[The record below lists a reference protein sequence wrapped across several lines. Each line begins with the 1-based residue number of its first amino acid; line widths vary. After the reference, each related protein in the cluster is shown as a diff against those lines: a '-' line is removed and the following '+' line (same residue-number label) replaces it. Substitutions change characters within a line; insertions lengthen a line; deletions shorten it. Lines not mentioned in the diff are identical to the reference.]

1 MVCSTILTMK
11 KTLLI
16 LFLLAHTLLQAQDNL
31 LTLQEAVE
39 SGLQRNPGLRELYSV
54 LDQKRNAAR
63 QETGIND
70 PEVSYFREGIS
81 NGPGDLFDEQRVTI
95 SQSIDFPLTT
105 AYRLKGMKEEVIALE
120 NEVKAREKMVKT
132 EVKSSYVEVI
142 YALRLQQSRQN
153 QVTILTDLQKAV
165 STKLELGMASGI
177 ELTSVELQLQ
187 EALNDLDQSEFIL
200 HKARYNL
207 FYAIGLP
214 VGDQKYEIA
223 FNDSL
228 TVSEVEVDQIMTLT
242 MLEQQP
248 EFQSTIHELQA
259 AQLFLK
265 EAKSNILPDLRL
277 NLYRQDYGSGYD
289 FTGFEVGMSIPL
301 WYPLAH
307 KGKINTSAARVEEIG
322 WKQDRIRL
330 ELKRELEHAWHNY
343 DISRKIIN
351 RYRESM
357 RSRATELQRLSL
369 RAYQLGEIDLLR
381 LLNARQVFLN
391 GEQHYLVAMRDYYLQ
406 LIALERYLGQ
416 DLVQ

>member
-1 MVCSTILTMK
+1 
-11 KTLLI
+11 
-16 LFLLAHTLLQAQDNL
+16 
-31 LTLQEAVE
+31 
-39 SGLQRNPGLRELYSV
+39 
-54 LDQKRNAAR
+54 
-63 QETGIND
+63 
-70 PEVSYFREGIS
+70 
-81 NGPGDLFDEQRVTI
+81 LFDEQRVTI
-95 SQSIDFPLTT
+95 AQSIDFPLTT

-120 NEVKAREKMVKT
+120 NEVKASEKMVKT

-214 VGDQKYEIA
+214 VGDQRYEIA

-228 TVSEVEVDQIMTLT
+228 TVAEFEVDQIMTLT

-248 EFQSTIHELQA
+248 EFQSTIHQLQA

>member
-1 MVCSTILTMK
+1 M
-11 KTLLI
+11 LI
-16 LFLLAHTLLQAQDNL
+16 LLLLAHTLLQAQDNRI
-31 LTLQEAVE
+31 TLQEAVE

-54 LDQKRNAAR
+54 LDQQRNTAR
-63 QETGIND
+63 QETGIDD

-81 NGPGDLFDEQRVTI
+81 NGPGDIFDEQRVTI

-105 AYRLKGMKEEVIALE
+105 AYRMKGIREEVTALE
-120 NEVKAREKMVKT
+120 NEVKAREKMVRA

-153 QVTILTDLQKAV
+153 QVTILTDLHKAV
-165 STKLELGMASGI
+165 STKMELGMASGI
-177 ELTSVELQLQ
+177 DLASIELQLQ

-207 FYAIGLP
+207 FYAMGLP
-214 VGDQKYEIA
+214 VPEQTYDIT
-223 FNDSL
+223 FSDSL
-228 TVSEVEVDQIMTLT
+228 NVIEVEVGQIMTLS

-248 EFQSTIHELQA
+248 EYQSTLHELQA
-259 AQLFLK
+259 ARLFLK
-265 EAKSNILPDLRL
+265 EAKSNVMPDLRL

-289 FTGFEVGMSIPL
+289 FTGFEVGVSIPL

-307 KGKINTSAARVEEIG
+307 KGRINASAARVEEVG

-351 RYRESM
+351 RYRDTM

-391 GEQHYLVAMRDYYLQ
+391 GEQHYLAAMRDYYLQ
-406 LIALERYLGQ
+406 LIALERYLGR

>member
-1 MVCSTILTMK
+1 M
-11 KTLLI
+11 LI
-16 LFLLAHTLLQAQDNL
+16 LLLLAHTLLQAQDNRI
-31 LTLQEAVE
+31 TLQEAVE

-54 LDQKRNAAR
+54 LDQKRNTAR
-63 QETGIND
+63 QETGIDD

-81 NGPGDLFDEQRVTI
+81 NGPGDIFDEQRVTI

-105 AYRLKGMKEEVIALE
+105 AYRMKGIREEVTALE
-120 NEVKAREKMVKT
+120 NEVKAREKMVRA

-142 YALRLQQSRQN
+142 YALRLQLSRQN
-153 QVTILTDLQKAV
+153 QVTILTDLHKAV
-165 STKLELGMASGI
+165 STKMELGMASGI
-177 ELTSVELQLQ
+177 DLTSIELQLQ

-207 FYAIGLP
+207 FYAMGLP
-214 VGDQKYEIA
+214 VPEQTYDIT
-223 FNDSL
+223 FSDSL
-228 TVSEVEVDQIMTLT
+228 NVTEVEVDQIMTLS

-248 EFQSTIHELQA
+248 EYQSTLHELQA
-259 AQLFLK
+259 ARLFLK
-265 EAKSNILPDLRL
+265 EAKSNVMPDLRL

-289 FTGFEVGMSIPL
+289 FTGFEVGVSIPL

-307 KGKINTSAARVEEIG
+307 KGRINASAARVEEVG

-351 RYRESM
+351 RYRDTM

-391 GEQHYLVAMRDYYLQ
+391 GEQHYLAAMRDYYLQ
-406 LIALERYLGQ
+406 LIALERYLGR

>member
-1 MVCSTILTMK
+1 M
-11 KTLLI
+11 LI
-16 LFLLAHTLLQAQDNL
+16 LLLLAHTLLQAQDNRI
-31 LTLQEAVE
+31 TLQEAVE

-54 LDQKRNAAR
+54 LDQKRNTAR
-63 QETGIND
+63 QETGIDD

-81 NGPGDLFDEQRVTI
+81 NGPGDIFDEQRVTI

-105 AYRLKGMKEEVIALE
+105 AYRMKGIREEVTARE
-120 NEVKAREKMVKT
+120 NEVKAREKMVRA

-153 QVTILTDLQKAV
+153 QVTILTDLHKAV
-165 STKLELGMASGI
+165 STKMELGMASGI
-177 ELTSVELQLQ
+177 DLASIELQLQ

-207 FYAIGLP
+207 FYAMGLP
-214 VGDQKYEIA
+214 VPEQTYDIT
-223 FNDSL
+223 FSDSL
-228 TVSEVEVDQIMTLT
+228 NVTEVEVDQIMTLS

-248 EFQSTIHELQA
+248 EYQSTLHELQA
-259 AQLFLK
+259 ARLFLK
-265 EAKSNILPDLRL
+265 EAKSNVMPDLRL

-289 FTGFEVGMSIPL
+289 FTGFEVGVSIPL

-307 KGKINTSAARVEEIG
+307 KGRINASAARVEEVG

-351 RYRESM
+351 RYRDTM

-391 GEQHYLVAMRDYYLQ
+391 GEQHYLAAMRDYYLQ
-406 LIALERYLGQ
+406 LIALERYLGR

>member
-1 MVCSTILTMK
+1 MK
-11 KTLLI
+11 KPLLA
-16 LFLLAHTLLQAQDNL
+16 LFLLANTLLQAQDKP
-31 LTLQEAVE
+31 LTLQEAVI
-39 SGLQRNPGLRELYSV
+39 SGMNRNPELRELYSV
-54 LDQKRNAAR
+54 LDKKRNAAR
-63 QETGIND
+63 QETGIAD

-81 NGPGDLFDEQRVTI
+81 NGPGDIFDEQRVTI
-95 SQSIDFPLTT
+95 SQTIDFPLTT
-105 AYRLKGMKEEVIALE
+105 AYRIKGIREEVSALE
-120 NEVKAREKMVKT
+120 NELKAREKMVRA
-132 EVKSSYVEVI
+132 EIKSNYVEVI
-142 YALRLQQSRQN
+142 YALRLQRSRQN
-153 QVTILTDLQKAV
+153 QVNILTDLHKAV

-177 ELTSVELQLQ
+177 DLASVELQLQ

-207 FYAIGLP
+207 FYSMGMP
-214 VGDQKYEIA
+214 VPEQKYSIT
-223 FNDSL
+223 FSDSL
-228 TVSEVEVDQIMTLT
+228 SASEVEVDQILTLAL
-242 MLEQQP
+242 LEQQP
-248 EFQSTIHELQA
+248 EFQSAIHELQA
-259 AQLFLK
+259 ARLFLK

-289 FTGFEVGMSIPL
+289 FTGFEVGVSIPL

-307 KGKINTSAARVEEIG
+307 KGKINASTARVAEVG

-351 RYRESM
+351 RYRDTM

-369 RAYQLGEIDLLR
+369 RAYQLGEIDLLM

-391 GEQHYLVAMRDYYLQ
+391 GEQHYLAAMRDYYLQ

>member
-1 MVCSTILTMK
+1 MK

-214 VGDQKYEIA
+214 VGDQRYEIA

-248 EFQSTIHELQA
+248 EFQSTIHQLQA

>member
-1 MVCSTILTMK
+1 M
-11 KTLLI
+11 LI
-16 LFLLAHTLLQAQDNL
+16 LLLLAHTLLQAQDNRI
-31 LTLQEAVE
+31 TLQEAVE

-54 LDQKRNAAR
+54 LDQKRNTAR
-63 QETGIND
+63 QETGIDD

-81 NGPGDLFDEQRVTI
+81 NGPGDIFDEQRVTI

-105 AYRLKGMKEEVIALE
+105 AYRMKGIREEVTALE
-120 NEVKAREKMVKT
+120 NEVKAREKMVRA

-142 YALRLQQSRQN
+142 YALRLQLSRQN
-153 QVTILTDLQKAV
+153 QVTILTDLHKAV
-165 STKLELGMASGI
+165 STKMELGMASGI
-177 ELTSVELQLQ
+177 DLTSIELQLQ

-207 FYAIGLP
+207 FYAMGLP
-214 VGDQKYEIA
+214 VPEQTYDIT
-223 FNDSL
+223 FSDSL
-228 TVSEVEVDQIMTLT
+228 NVIEVEVGQIMTLS

-248 EFQSTIHELQA
+248 EYQSTLHELQA
-259 AQLFLK
+259 ARLFLK
-265 EAKSNILPDLRL
+265 EAKSNVMPDLRL

-289 FTGFEVGMSIPL
+289 FTGFEVGVSIPL

-307 KGKINTSAARVEEIG
+307 KGRINASAARVEEVG

-351 RYRESM
+351 RYRDTM

-391 GEQHYLVAMRDYYLQ
+391 GEQHYLAAMRDYYLQ
-406 LIALERYLGQ
+406 LIALERYLGR

>member
-1 MVCSTILTMK
+1 MK

-16 LFLLAHTLLQAQDNL
+16 LFLLVHGMLQAQDNL

-214 VGDQKYEIA
+214 VGDQRYEIA

-277 NLYRQDYGSGYD
+277 NLYRQDYGQGYD
-289 FTGFEVGMSIPL
+289 FTGFEVGLSFPL
-301 WYPLAH
+301 WYPLGQ
-307 KGKINTSAARVEEIG
+307 KGKINAARAKTEEIG

-330 ELKRELEHAWHNY
+330 ETKRNLEYAWHNY

-357 RSRATELQRLSL
+357 RNKAVELQRLSL
-369 RAYQLGEIDLLR
+369 RAYQLGEIDLLM
-381 LLNARQVFLN
+381 LLNARQVFLT
-391 GEQHYLVAMRDYYLQ
+391 GEQHYLAAMRDYYLQ
-406 LIALERYLGQ
+406 LITLERYLNQ
-416 DLVQ
+416 DLVY

>member
-11 KTLLI
+11 KPLLI
-16 LFLLAHTLLQAQDNL
+16 LFLLVHGMLQAQDNL

>member
-1 MVCSTILTMK
+1 M
-11 KTLLI
+11 LI
-16 LFLLAHTLLQAQDNL
+16 LLLLAHTLLQAQDNRI
-31 LTLQEAVE
+31 TLQEAVE

-54 LDQKRNAAR
+54 LDQKRNTAR
-63 QETGIND
+63 QETGIDD

-81 NGPGDLFDEQRVTI
+81 NGPGDIFDEQRVTI

-105 AYRLKGMKEEVIALE
+105 AYRMKGIREEVTALE
-120 NEVKAREKMVKT
+120 NEVKAREKMVRA

-142 YALRLQQSRQN
+142 YALRLQLSRQN
-153 QVTILTDLQKAV
+153 QVTILTDLHRAV
-165 STKLELGMASGI
+165 STKMELGMASGI
-177 ELTSVELQLQ
+177 DLASIELQLQ

-207 FYAIGLP
+207 FYAMGLP
-214 VGDQKYEIA
+214 VPEQTYDIT
-223 FNDSL
+223 FSDSL
-228 TVSEVEVDQIMTLT
+228 NVIEVEVGQIMTLS

-248 EFQSTIHELQA
+248 EYQSTLHELQA
-259 AQLFLK
+259 ARLFLK
-265 EAKSNILPDLRL
+265 EAKSNVMPDLRL

-289 FTGFEVGMSIPL
+289 FTGFEVGVSIPL

-307 KGKINTSAARVEEIG
+307 KGRINASAARVEEVG

-351 RYRESM
+351 RYRDTM

-391 GEQHYLVAMRDYYLQ
+391 GEQHYLAAMRDYYLQ
-406 LIALERYLGQ
+406 LIALERYLGR

>member
-1 MVCSTILTMK
+1 M
-11 KTLLI
+11 LI
-16 LFLLAHTLLQAQDNL
+16 LLLLAHTLLQAQDNRI
-31 LTLQEAVE
+31 TLQEAVE

-54 LDQKRNAAR
+54 LDQKRNTAR
-63 QETGIND
+63 QETGIDD

-81 NGPGDLFDEQRVTI
+81 NGPGDIFDEQRVTI

-105 AYRLKGMKEEVIALE
+105 AYRMKGIREEVTALE
-120 NEVKAREKMVKT
+120 NEVKAREKMVRA

-142 YALRLQQSRQN
+142 YALRLQLSRQN
-153 QVTILTDLQKAV
+153 QVTILTDLHKAV
-165 STKLELGMASGI
+165 STKMELGMASGI
-177 ELTSVELQLQ
+177 DLASIELQLQ

-207 FYAIGLP
+207 FYAMGLP
-214 VGDQKYEIA
+214 VPEQTYDIT
-223 FNDSL
+223 FSDSL
-228 TVSEVEVDQIMTLT
+228 NVIEVEVGQIMTLS

-248 EFQSTIHELQA
+248 EYQSTLHELQA
-259 AQLFLK
+259 ARLFLK
-265 EAKSNILPDLRL
+265 EAKSNVMPDLRL

-289 FTGFEVGMSIPL
+289 FTGFEVGVSIPL

-307 KGKINTSAARVEEIG
+307 KGRINASAARVEEVG

-351 RYRESM
+351 RYRDTM

-391 GEQHYLVAMRDYYLQ
+391 GEQHYLAAMRDYYLQ
-406 LIALERYLGQ
+406 LIALERYLGR

>member
-1 MVCSTILTMK
+1 M
-11 KTLLI
+11 LI
-16 LFLLAHTLLQAQDNL
+16 LLLLAHTLLQAQDNRI
-31 LTLQEAVE
+31 TLQEAVE

-54 LDQKRNAAR
+54 LDQKRNTAR
-63 QETGIND
+63 QETGIDD

-81 NGPGDLFDEQRVTI
+81 NGPGDIFDEQRVTI

-105 AYRLKGMKEEVIALE
+105 AYRMKGIREEVTALE
-120 NEVKAREKMVKT
+120 NEVKAREKMVRA

-142 YALRLQQSRQN
+142 YALRLQLSRQN
-153 QVTILTDLQKAV
+153 QVTILTDLHKAV
-165 STKLELGMASGI
+165 STKMELGMASGI
-177 ELTSVELQLQ
+177 DLTSIELQLQ

-207 FYAIGLP
+207 FYAMGLP
-214 VGDQKYEIA
+214 VPEQTYDIT
-223 FNDSL
+223 FSDSL
-228 TVSEVEVDQIMTLT
+228 NVIEVEVDQIMTLS

-248 EFQSTIHELQA
+248 EYQSTLHELQA
-259 AQLFLK
+259 ARLFLK
-265 EAKSNILPDLRL
+265 EAKSNVMPDLRL

-289 FTGFEVGMSIPL
+289 FTGFEVGVSIPL

-307 KGKINTSAARVEEIG
+307 KGRINASAARVEEVG

-351 RYRESM
+351 RYRDTM

-391 GEQHYLVAMRDYYLQ
+391 GEQHYLAAMRDYYLQ
-406 LIALERYLGQ
+406 LIALERYLGR

>member
-1 MVCSTILTMK
+1 M
-11 KTLLI
+11 LI
-16 LFLLAHTLLQAQDNL
+16 LLLLAHTLLQAQDNRI
-31 LTLQEAVE
+31 TLQEAVE

-54 LDQKRNAAR
+54 LDQKRNTAR
-63 QETGIND
+63 QETGIDD

-81 NGPGDLFDEQRVTI
+81 NGPGDIFDEQRVTI

-105 AYRLKGMKEEVIALE
+105 AYRMKGIREEVTALE
-120 NEVKAREKMVKT
+120 NEVKAREKMVRA

-153 QVTILTDLQKAV
+153 QVTILTDLHKAV
-165 STKLELGMASGI
+165 STKMELGMASGI
-177 ELTSVELQLQ
+177 DLTSIELQLQ

-207 FYAIGLP
+207 FYAMGLP
-214 VGDQKYEIA
+214 VPEQTYDIT
-223 FNDSL
+223 FSDSL
-228 TVSEVEVDQIMTLT
+228 NVIEVEVGQIMTLS

-248 EFQSTIHELQA
+248 EYQSTLHELQA
-259 AQLFLK
+259 ARLFLK
-265 EAKSNILPDLRL
+265 EAKSNVMPDLRL

-289 FTGFEVGMSIPL
+289 FTGFEVGVSIPL

-307 KGKINTSAARVEEIG
+307 KGRINASAARVEEVG

-351 RYRESM
+351 RYRDTM

-391 GEQHYLVAMRDYYLQ
+391 GEQHYLAAMRDYYLQ
-406 LIALERYLGQ
+406 LIALERYLGR

>member
-1 MVCSTILTMK
+1 M
-11 KTLLI
+11 LI
-16 LFLLAHTLLQAQDNL
+16 LLLLAHTLLQAQDNRI
-31 LTLQEAVE
+31 TLQEAVE

-54 LDQKRNAAR
+54 LDQKRNTAR
-63 QETGIND
+63 QETGIDD

-81 NGPGDLFDEQRVTI
+81 NGPGDIFDEQRVTI

-105 AYRLKGMKEEVIALE
+105 AYRMKGIREEVTALE
-120 NEVKAREKMVKT
+120 NEVKAREKMVRA

-153 QVTILTDLQKAV
+153 QVTILTDLHKAV
-165 STKLELGMASGI
+165 STKMELGMASGI
-177 ELTSVELQLQ
+177 DLTSIELQLQ

-207 FYAIGLP
+207 FYAMGLP
-214 VGDQKYEIA
+214 VPEQTYDIT
-223 FNDSL
+223 FSDSL
-228 TVSEVEVDQIMTLT
+228 NVTEVEVDQIMTLS

-248 EFQSTIHELQA
+248 EYQSTLHELQA
-259 AQLFLK
+259 ARLFLK
-265 EAKSNILPDLRL
+265 EAKSNVMPDLRL

-289 FTGFEVGMSIPL
+289 FTGFEVGVSIPL

-307 KGKINTSAARVEEIG
+307 KGRINASAARVEEVG

-351 RYRESM
+351 RYRDTM

-391 GEQHYLVAMRDYYLQ
+391 GEQHYLAAMRDYYLQ
-406 LIALERYLGQ
+406 LIALERYLGR

>member
-1 MVCSTILTMK
+1 M
-11 KTLLI
+11 LI
-16 LFLLAHTLLQAQDNL
+16 LLLLAHTLLQAQDNRI
-31 LTLQEAVE
+31 TLQEAVE

-54 LDQKRNAAR
+54 LDQKRNTAR
-63 QETGIND
+63 QETGIDD

-81 NGPGDLFDEQRVTI
+81 NGPGDIFDEQRVTI

-105 AYRLKGMKEEVIALE
+105 AYRMKGIREEVTALE
-120 NEVKAREKMVKT
+120 NEVKAREKMVRA

-142 YALRLQQSRQN
+142 YALRLQLSRQN
-153 QVTILTDLQKAV
+153 QVTILTDLHKAV
-165 STKLELGMASGI
+165 STKMELGMASGI
-177 ELTSVELQLQ
+177 DLASIELQLQ

-207 FYAIGLP
+207 FYAMGLP
-214 VGDQKYEIA
+214 VPEQTYDIT
-223 FNDSL
+223 FSDSL
-228 TVSEVEVDQIMTLT
+228 NVIEVEVDQIMTLS

-248 EFQSTIHELQA
+248 EYQSTLHELQA
-259 AQLFLK
+259 ARLFLK
-265 EAKSNILPDLRL
+265 EAKSNVMPDLRL

-289 FTGFEVGMSIPL
+289 FTGFEVGVSIPL

-307 KGKINTSAARVEEIG
+307 KGRINASAARVEEVG

-351 RYRESM
+351 RYRDTM

-391 GEQHYLVAMRDYYLQ
+391 GEQHYLAAMRDYYLQ
-406 LIALERYLGQ
+406 LIALERYLGR

>member
-1 MVCSTILTMK
+1 M
-11 KTLLI
+11 LI
-16 LFLLAHTLLQAQDNL
+16 LLLLAHTLLQAQDNRI
-31 LTLQEAVE
+31 TLQEAVE

-54 LDQKRNAAR
+54 LDQKRNTAR
-63 QETGIND
+63 QETGIDD

-81 NGPGDLFDEQRVTI
+81 NGPGDIFDEQRVTI

-105 AYRLKGMKEEVIALE
+105 AYRMKGIREEVTALE
-120 NEVKAREKMVKT
+120 NEVKAREKMVRA

-153 QVTILTDLQKAV
+153 QVTILTDLHKAV
-165 STKLELGMASGI
+165 STKMELGMASGI
-177 ELTSVELQLQ
+177 DLASIELQLQ

-207 FYAIGLP
+207 FYAMGLP
-214 VGDQKYEIA
+214 VPEQTYDIT
-223 FNDSL
+223 FSDSL
-228 TVSEVEVDQIMTLT
+228 NVIEVEVGQIMTLS

-248 EFQSTIHELQA
+248 EYQSTLHELQA
-259 AQLFLK
+259 ARLFLK
-265 EAKSNILPDLRL
+265 EAKSNVMPDLRL

-289 FTGFEVGMSIPL
+289 FTGFEVGVSIPL

-307 KGKINTSAARVEEIG
+307 KGRINASAARVEEVG

-351 RYRESM
+351 RYRDTM

-391 GEQHYLVAMRDYYLQ
+391 GEQHYLAAMRDYYLQ
-406 LIALERYLGQ
+406 LIALERYLGR

>member
-1 MVCSTILTMK
+1 MK
-11 KTLLI
+11 KPMLI
-16 LFLLAHTLLQAQDNL
+16 LLLLAHTLLQAQDNRI
-31 LTLQEAVE
+31 TLQEAVE

-54 LDQKRNAAR
+54 LDQKRNTAR
-63 QETGIND
+63 QETGIDD

-81 NGPGDLFDEQRVTI
+81 NGPGDIFDEQRVTI

-105 AYRLKGMKEEVIALE
+105 AYRMKGIREEVTALE
-120 NEVKAREKMVKT
+120 NEVKAREKMVRA

-142 YALRLQQSRQN
+142 YALRLQLSRQN
-153 QVTILTDLQKAV
+153 QVTILTDLHKAV
-165 STKLELGMASGI
+165 STKMELGMASGI
-177 ELTSVELQLQ
+177 DLTSIELQLQ

-207 FYAIGLP
+207 FYAMGLP
-214 VGDQKYEIA
+214 VPEQTYDIT
-223 FNDSL
+223 FSDSL
-228 TVSEVEVDQIMTLT
+228 NVIEVEVDQIMTLS

-248 EFQSTIHELQA
+248 EYQSTLHELQA
-259 AQLFLK
+259 ARLFLK
-265 EAKSNILPDLRL
+265 EAKSNVMPDLRL

-289 FTGFEVGMSIPL
+289 FTGFEVGVSIPL

-307 KGKINTSAARVEEIG
+307 KGRINASAARVEEVG

-351 RYRESM
+351 RYRDTM

-391 GEQHYLVAMRDYYLQ
+391 GEQHYLAAMRDYYLQ
-406 LIALERYLGQ
+406 LIALERYLGR

>member
-11 KTLLI
+11 KPLLI
-16 LFLLAHTLLQAQDNL
+16 LFLLVHGMLQAQDNL

-214 VGDQKYEIA
+214 VGDQRYEIA

>member
-1 MVCSTILTMK
+1 MK